1 METTY
6 VSPLS
11 PKECLERLRAHAYT
25 FSDLLKYSFYR
36 VPAEGTV
43 FVKRSGER
51 IRIHAQGARNVRNP
65 FIPFFYGRVS
75 PCAEGTR
82 ISGKIAPL
90 FFIRLFMT
98 LWMGGVILFFL
109 GGLAAVVVAPSI
121 ETLIFLAAASFLL
134 AFGGGFLWLGTRL
147 GGKQKDYIHR
157 FLEETLQAKPQ

>member
-1 METTY
+1 MENTY
-6 VSPLS
+6 ISPLS
-11 PKECLERLRAHAYT
+11 PEECLERLRAHTYT
-25 FSDLLKYSFYR
+25 FSDLLKYSIYS

-43 FVKRSGER
+43 FVKLSGGR

-65 FIPFFYGRVS
+65 FIPFFYGRIS
-75 PCAEGTR
+75 PCAKGTR
-82 ISGKIAPL
+82 ISGKIVPL

-98 LWMGGVILFFL
+98 LWMGGVILFFF
-109 GGLAAVVVAPSI
+109 GGLAAVVAAPSI

-147 GGKQKDYIHR
+147 GGKQKAYLQH